1 MSPKSN
7 RSGVS
12 YDENDPRS
20 LPVPEQRDGR
30 PMPVVT
36 RAQDMDA
43 AREGLLADR
52 PDEDSEVEQAH
63 DDAVQEYLTGDGTGE
78 TLPPVTER
86 PDYGT
91 PEWTKARLNEEL
103 DKREIPH
110 DPKANNNVLIDL
122 LEDDDQRRRDYGDGT
137 PPAGS

>member
-12 YDENDPRS
+12 YDENDPRG

-43 AREGLLADR
+43 AREGLLADA
-52 PDEDSEVEQAH
+52 PSEKPEFPGAELVELKEGDTVIPASVAREQA
-63 DDAVQEYLTGDGTGE
+63 
-78 TLPPVTER
+78 TER

-103 DKREIPH
+103 DRREIPH
-110 DPKANNNVLIDL
+110 DPKANNNALIDL
-122 LEDDDQRRRDYGDGT
+122 LEDDDQQRRDYGDGT
-137 PPAGS
+137 PPTGS

>member
-1 MSPKSN
+1 VSPKSN

-20 LPVPEQRDGR
+20 LSMPEQRDGR

-43 AREGLLADR
+43 AREGLLADC
-52 PDEDSEVEQAH
+52 PDEDLEVEQAH
-63 DDAVQEYLTGDGTGE
+63 DDAVQEYLTGDGAGE

-103 DKREIPH
+103 DRREIPH
-110 DPKANNNVLIDL
+110 DPKANNPALIDL
-122 LEDDDQRRRDYGDGT
+122 LEADDEHRAQHGDGA
-137 PPAGS
+137 PPTGS